1 MVSAHGVYNAHDSS
15 GCNNSGLL
23 VDAVLEPSVEYKV
36 IVLFLAAYL
45 DNLCRDEF
53 KSAAGVDFPA
63 VYSCLMEKFPGLS
76 QFLMEEEILLGKLP
90 VLGTQGEVFRNGL
103 CASPDGSHHSV
114 CTAGYP
120 DPLQF
125 CIAVENMQRRDLQY
139 DEDRE

>member
-1 MVSAHGVYNAHDSS
+1 MLINMHSIQVDGEKE
-15 GCNNSGLL
+15 LL
-23 VDAVLEPSVEYKV
+23 ERE
-36 IVLFLAAYL
+36 
-45 DNLCRDEF
+45 E
-53 KSAAGVDFPA
+53 
-63 VYSCLMEKFPGLS
+63 
-76 QFLMEEEILLGKLP
+76 LMEEEILLGKLP